1 MINQVSP
8 IIVPERKVQ
17 TLRVLESQRV
27 TPTAHLVRATRPEDF
42 AFRASSFVRLT
53 LKTAQGVETRP
64 VSIASSPARNHLEW
78 LVRVSDSEWKSAFAA
93 LRRGDHI
100 QIEGPRGNFFL
111 DTTRPAVMIAGGIG
125 ITPFKSMI
133 EYAADVQLATPI
145 TLVYSSRTPDEIVC
159 KDDLAALAQENPLL
173 KIVHTITRP
182 TLDQNWKGQVG
193 RITIELL
200 REIST
205 SYPDAL
211 YYICGTPA
219 MVHTTIEM
227 LRALGTSD
235 DRILQEQFKG
245 YARHLQPVMP
255 Q

>member
-1 MINQVSP
+1 MLSQVSP
-8 IIVPERKVQ
+8 IIIPERKIQ

-53 LKTAQGVETRP
+53 LQTPQGVEARP

-78 LVRVSDSEWKSAFAA
+78 IVRVSNSDWKSAFAA
-93 LRRGDHI
+93 LRRGDQI

-111 DTTRPAVMIAGGIG
+111 DSTRPAVMIAGGIG
-125 ITPFKSMI
+125 ITPFRSML
-133 EYAADVQLATPI
+133 EYATDARLATPI

-159 KDDLAALAQENPLL
+159 KEDLAALAQNNPHL
-173 KIVHTITRP
+173 KIIHTVTRP
-182 TLDQNWKGQVG
+182 TVDQGWNGRVG

-200 REIST
+200 QEIST
-205 SYPDAL
+205 TYPDAL
-211 YYICGTPA
+211 YYICGTRA

-245 YARHLQPVMP
+245 YARPVQAVMP
-255 Q
+255 K